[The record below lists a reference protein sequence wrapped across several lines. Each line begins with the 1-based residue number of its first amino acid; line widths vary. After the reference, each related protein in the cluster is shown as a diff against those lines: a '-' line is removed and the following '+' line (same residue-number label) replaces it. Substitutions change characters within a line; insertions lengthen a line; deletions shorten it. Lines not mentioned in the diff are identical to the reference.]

1 MNDSL
6 LIQQYR
12 KKKSLWHNN
21 YLCYKNCYFCQQK
34 RERTNNMSHLATL
47 INDLALILICAGVM
61 TLLFKKLKQPLV
73 LGYVV
78 AGFLASPHMPYTP
91 SVMDTANIQTWA
103 DIGVIFLLFAL
114 GLEFSFKKIVKVGGA
129 AIIAACTIIFCMI
142 LLGIT
147 VGTGFGWQR
156 MDSIFL
162 GGMIAMSST
171 TIIYKAFD
179 DLGMRKKQFTGLVL
193 SVLILEDILA
203 IVLMVML
210 STMAV
215 RHNFEGS
222 EMLESIGKLLFF
234 LILWFVVGIYLIPEL
249 LKRCRKLMSEETL
262 LIVSLGLC
270 FGMVVMAART
280 GFSAAFGAFIMGS
293 ILAETVEA
301 ESIERLVKPVKDLFG
316 AVFFVSVGMMVDPAM
331 IVEYALPI
339 IVITLAVIFGQSLF
353 GTLGVLLAG
362 QPLKTAMQCGFSLTQ
377 IGEFAFIIAS
387 LGVSLHV
394 TSDFLYPIVVAVS
407 VITTFLTP
415 YMIRF
420 AEPASNFVD
429 THLPVKWKNFLLHYS
444 SGSQTMNHE
453 SLWKKLILAL
463 TRITIVYSIV
473 SIAVVAL
480 AFRFLVPLFLEHI
493 PGIWGRLLAAVVII
507 LFISPFLRA
516 IMIKKNHSAEF
527 VTLWNDSRGNRAPL
541 VATIVIRILIAVS
554 FVMFVIAGLFKVSVG
569 LLLGVAVLLVTMMI
583 LSRQLKKQ
591 SIMIERKFFQN
602 LRYRDMRAE
611 YMGEKKPEYAGRLL
625 SRDLHLTDFEVPG
638 ESAWAGKTLAE
649 LNFGKKYGIHVV
661 SILRGRKRI
670 NIPGASVRLF
680 PEDKIQVIG
689 TDEELNQ
696 FSSEMEKAAI
706 LETDVV
712 EKSEMIL
719 RQFRVDAHSIFL
731 GKTMRESGI
740 REQYHCLI
748 VGVERGE
755 ETLHAPDP
763 HEPFMEDDVV
773 WIVGENADVYK
784 LVGQKNENVDM
795 E

>member
-1 MNDSL
+1 
-6 LIQQYR
+6 
-12 KKKSLWHNN
+12 
-21 YLCYKNCYFCQQK
+21 
-34 RERTNNMSHLATL
+34 MSHLATL

-210 STMAV
+210 SPMAV

-554 FVMFVIAGLFKVSVG
+554 FVMFVISGLFKVSVG

-689 TDEELNQ
+689 TDEELNR

>member
-1 MNDSL
+1 
-6 LIQQYR
+6 
-12 KKKSLWHNN
+12 
-21 YLCYKNCYFCQQK
+21 
-34 RERTNNMSHLATL
+34 MSHLATL

-234 LILWFVVGIYLIPEL
+234 LILWFVVGIYLIPEF

-316 AVFFVSVGMMVDPAM
+316 AVFFVSVGMMVDPGM

-339 IVITLAVIFGQSLF
+339 IVITLAVILGQSLF

-429 THLPVKWKNFLLHYS
+429 THLPAKWKNFLLHYS

-554 FVMFVIAGLFKVSVG
+554 FVMFVISGLFKVSVG
-569 LLLGVAVLLVTMMI
+569 LLLGVAVLLVIMMI

-649 LNFGKKYGIHVV
+649 LNFGKKYGIHVA

-696 FSSEMEKAAI
+696 FSSEMEKVAI

-731 GKTMRESGI
+731 GKTLRESGI

-773 WIVGENADVYK
+773 WVVGENADVYK

>member
-1 MNDSL
+1 
-6 LIQQYR
+6 
-12 KKKSLWHNN
+12 
-21 YLCYKNCYFCQQK
+21 
-34 RERTNNMSHLATL
+34 MSHLATL

-554 FVMFVIAGLFKVSVG
+554 FVMFVISGLFKVSVG
-569 LLLGVAVLLVTMMI
+569 LLLGVAVLLVIMMI

-731 GKTMRESGI
+731 VKTMRESGI

>member
-1 MNDSL
+1 
-6 LIQQYR
+6 
-12 KKKSLWHNN
+12 
-21 YLCYKNCYFCQQK
+21 
-34 RERTNNMSHLATL
+34 MSHLATL
-47 INDLALILICAGVM
+47 INDLALILICAGIM

-270 FGMVVMAART
+270 FGMVVMAAHT

-339 IVITLAVIFGQSLF
+339 IVITLAVILGQSLF

-453 SLWKKLILAL
+453 SLWKKFILAL

-480 AFRFLVPLFLEHI
+480 AFRFLVPLLLEHI
-493 PGIWGRLLAAVVII
+493 PGIWGKLLAAFLTI
-507 LFISPFLRA
+507 LFIAPFLRA

-527 VTLWNDSRGNRAPL
+527 VTLWKDSRGNRAPL

-554 FVMFVIAGLFKVSVG
+554 FVMFVIAGLFEVSVG

-625 SRDLHLTDFEVPG
+625 SRDLHLADFEIPG
-638 ESAWAGKTLAE
+638 ESAGHGAGGRSGRPAQPHRPGRPDEVHRVRPFGGGTLLPQRQLQGDRPGPYAGCE
-649 LNFGKKYGIHVV
+649 HLLSGRDGQ
-661 SILRGRKRI
+661 RGRH
-670 NIPGASVRLF
+670 PH
-680 PEDKIQVIG
+680 
-689 TDEELNQ
+689 
-696 FSSEMEKAAI
+696 KAAGP
-706 LETDVV
+706 
-712 EKSEMIL
+712 L
-719 RQFRVDAHSIFL
+719 RL
-731 GKTMRESGI
+731 
-740 REQYHCLI
+740 REQPHPVGAERPCCLPDLCSPVWRS
-748 VGVERGE
+748 VGGERQPHPRLGGE
-755 ETLHAPDP
+755 ERRAGSIGPLRLRLLRLLRHRQLQRDLRRR
-763 HEPFMEDDVV
+763 
-773 WIVGENADVYK
+773 K
-784 LVGQKNENVDM
+784 
-795 E
+795 

>member
-1 MNDSL
+1 
-6 LIQQYR
+6 
-12 KKKSLWHNN
+12 
-21 YLCYKNCYFCQQK
+21 
-34 RERTNNMSHLATL
+34 MSHLATL

-316 AVFFVSVGMMVDPAM
+316 AVFFVSVGMMVDPGM

-339 IVITLAVIFGQSLF
+339 IVITLAVILGQSLF

-429 THLPVKWKNFLLHYS
+429 THLPAKWKNFLLHYS

-493 PGIWGRLLAAVVII
+493 PGIWGRLLVAVVII

-554 FVMFVIAGLFKVSVG
+554 FVMFVISGLFKVSVG
-569 LLLGVAVLLVTMMI
+569 LLLGVAVLLVIMMI

-649 LNFGKKYGIHVV
+649 LNFGKKYGIHVA

-689 TDEELNQ
+689 TDEELNR
-696 FSSEMEKAAI
+696 FSSEMEKVAI

-731 GKTMRESGI
+731 GKTLRESGI

-773 WIVGENADVYK
+773 WLVGENADVYK

>member
-1 MNDSL
+1 
-6 LIQQYR
+6 
-12 KKKSLWHNN
+12 
-21 YLCYKNCYFCQQK
+21 
-34 RERTNNMSHLATL
+34 MSHLATL

-638 ESAWAGKTLAE
+638 ESAWAGKKLAE

>member
-1 MNDSL
+1 
-6 LIQQYR
+6 
-12 KKKSLWHNN
+12 
-21 YLCYKNCYFCQQK
+21 
-34 RERTNNMSHLATL
+34 MSHLATL

-129 AIIAACTIIFCMI
+129 AVIAACTIIFCMI
-142 LLGIT
+142 LLGIA

-215 RHNFEGS
+215 RHNFEGA

-316 AVFFVSVGMMVDPAM
+316 AVFFVSVGMMVNPAM

-339 IVITLAVIFGQSLF
+339 IVITLAVILGQSLF
-353 GTLGVLLAG
+353 GTLGVLLSG

-420 AEPASNFVD
+420 AEPASGFVD
-429 THLPVKWKNFLLHYS
+429 KYLPARWMNFLTRYA

-453 SLWKKLILAL
+453 SLWKKFIFAL
-463 TRITIVYSIV
+463 TRITIVYAIV
-473 SIAVVAL
+473 SIAVIAL
-480 AFRFLVPLFLEHI
+480 SFRFLVPLFLENL
-493 PGIWGRLLAAVVII
+493 PGIWGKLLAAVVTI

-516 IMIKKNHSAEF
+516 IMIKKNHSIEF

-554 FVMFVIAGLFKVSVG
+554 FVMFVIAGLFKISVG

-625 SRDLHLTDFEVPG
+625 SRDLHLTDFVVPG
-638 ESAWAGKTLAE
+638 ESEWAGQTLAE
-649 LNFGKKYGIHVV
+649 LNLGKQYGVHVV

-680 PEDKIQVIG
+680 PEDKIQVIA
-689 TDEELNQ
+689 TDEELNL
-696 FSSEMEKAAI
+696 FGAEMEKAAA

-719 RQFRVDAHSIFL
+719 RQFRVDAHSAFL

-755 ETLHAPDP
+755 EALHAPDS
-763 HEPFMEDDVV
+763 HEPFMEGDVV
-773 WIVGENADVYK
+773 WVVGENADVYK